1 MATSASGINFTG
13 LASGVD
19 TSSIVTQLMSI
30 ERAPLTRMSNDM
42 SVENARKAA
51 LQDISTK
58 LLSLRTSAD
67 SLRSIP
73 FWAGTPHGSSGDD
86 SSYSLSVTSG
96 APKAS
101 YQIQVK
107 QLATGEVWAH
117 NATSGVRDFA
127 AAMAGLNTFAGKTT
141 ALTSL
146 TDGTG
151 ASLGLQ
157 VGQQIS
163 MSGLQGGAA
172 YASATPF
179 TVTATS
185 TLDDLRSWIQGQV
198 PGSTISIETGGR
210 IRVKSPV
217 GSDQEMTS
225 LALSTGGAAAAF
237 DTAFGT
243 SAQVGPAATGDGK
256 IDADDT
262 LHITAGGVTANVVV
276 TTGMSMAQVATA
288 VNASNG
294 GVIATVVDGKLRLS
308 AKDTGVTGGTVAI
321 TSDGATAT
329 ALGFTKIVAAQN
341 AVVGIDGVDQQSES
355 NAPTTLIAGATLI
368 LKQTSAL
375 ASTGSTDPT
384 WVDRDDAAKRASD
397 FVDAYNSVMDTI
409 TARVTEQKVRQAD
422 AQTLSD
428 LQKGVLFNSSALQTV
443 QSSLREAL
451 ADTIAGLAPG
461 SNLANDVGI
470 STGTAASTLD
480 QDAIAGR
487 LKFDAAKFAAAFATD
502 RDSVKDLLTR
512 DGATAADDGIA
523 QRISDLTLNFTKTG
537 GVVAA
542 AIDGSTDQVKRIQDQ
557 IDQMNLRLDA
567 REAALKA
574 QFTAMETAIAQLK
587 SAGDGLTSSL
597 SSLNANNGSN

>member
-58 LLSLRTSAD
+58 LLSLRTAAD

-86 SSYSLSVTSG
+86 ASYSLSVTSG

-117 NATSGVRDFA
+117 NATSGVRDFP

-172 YASATPF
+172 YASETPF

-288 VNASNG
+288 VNATNG

-487 LKFDAAKFAAAFATD
+487 LKFDRDKFLAAFDAN
-502 RDSVKDLLTR
+502 RDSVRSILTT
-512 DGATAADDGIA
+512 DGGTSAGDGIA

>member
-1 MATSASGINFTG
+1 MATSGINFTG

-30 ERAPLTRMSNDM
+30 ERAPVTRMTNDM
-42 SVENARKAA
+42 AVENARKAA
-51 LQDISTK
+51 LQGISTK
-58 LLSLRTSAD
+58 LLSLRTAAD

-73 FWAGTPHGSSGDD
+73 FWAGTPHGTSGEDA
-86 SSYSLSVTSG
+86 SYSLSVTSG
-96 APKAS
+96 APKAN

-107 QLATGEVWAH
+107 RLATGEVWSH
-117 NATSGVRDFA
+117 TATSGVRDFG
-127 AAMAGLNTFAGKTT
+127 AAMAGLNTFAAKTT
-141 ALTSL
+141 TLTSL
-146 TDGTG
+146 TDAAG
-151 ASLGLQ
+151 ASLGVQ

-163 MSGLQGGAA
+163 MSGIQGGAA

-185 TLDDLRSWIQGQV
+185 TIDDLRAWVQGQV
-198 PGSTISIETGGR
+198 PGSSVSIETGGR

-217 GSDQEMTS
+217 GSDQELTS
-225 LALSTGGAAAAF
+225 LALSTGGAAVAF

-243 SAQVGPAATGDGK
+243 STQVGAAATGDGK

-262 LHITAGGVTANVVV
+262 LHITAGGVTANVVL
-276 TTGMSMAQVATA
+276 TAGMSMAQVAAA
-288 VNASNG
+288 VNATNG

-308 AKDTGVTGGTVAI
+308 AKDTGATGGLVSI

-329 ALGFTKIVAAQN
+329 ALGFSKIVSAQN
-341 AVVGIDGVDQQSES
+341 AIVGIDGVDQESES
-355 NAPTTLIAGATLI
+355 NAPTTLIAGATLV
-368 LKQTSAL
+368 LKQTSLL
-375 ASTGSTDPT
+375 ASTATTDPT
-384 WVDRDDAAKRASD
+384 WVDQDDAAKRASD

-409 TARVTEQKVRQAD
+409 NGAVTEQKVRDATTLAD
-422 AQTLSD
+422 MK
-428 LQKGVLFNSSALQTV
+428 KGVLFNSSALQTV
-443 QSSLREAL
+443 QSALRDAL
-451 ADTIAGLAPG
+451 ANTVSGLAPG
-461 SNLANDVGI
+461 GNLANDIGI

-480 QDAIAGR
+480 QDAISGR
-487 LKFDAAKFAAAFATD
+487 LKFDRDKFAAAFAAN
-502 RDSVKDLLTR
+502 RDNVRAILTQ
-512 DGATAADDGIA
+512 DGPASGSDGIA

-557 IDQMNLRLDA
+557 IDQMNLRLQA
-567 REAALKA
+567 REDALKA

-597 SSLNANNGSN
+597 STLNAQSNAN